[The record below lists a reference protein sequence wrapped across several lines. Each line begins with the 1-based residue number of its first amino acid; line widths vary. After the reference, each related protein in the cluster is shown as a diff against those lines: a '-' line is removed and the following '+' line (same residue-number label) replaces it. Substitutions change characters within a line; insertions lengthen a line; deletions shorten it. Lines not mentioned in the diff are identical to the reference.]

1 MNRLRNAECGMR
13 IGITRLRIADCRLR
27 IDKIGVLLGRKERV
41 EIIAGSCER
50 EAVGVGQTVRG
61 VLRCI

>member
-1 MNRLRNAECGMR
+1 MR

-50 EAVGVGQTVRG
+50 EAVGVGQTVTGRAP
-61 VLRCI
+61 VHLTSES